1 MPPELQRPLPPFD
14 PGATPGSSAGY
25 VPQARILPADRT
37 PAPEAVR
44 EDVLAVYVRDRGA
57 WRPTVLT
64 GWARLP
70 DGTWA
75 ARLQLA
81 VGAEPVWVAAD
92 GHTVQ
97 PVQVVDALPGR

>member
-1 MPPELQRPLPPFD
+1 MPELRRPLPPFD
-14 PGATPGSSAGY
+14 PGNVPGRSPEY

-37 PAPEAVR
+37 PAAGTVR
-44 EDVLAVYVRDRGA
+44 KDVLAVYVRDRGQ

-75 ARLQLA
+75 ARLQLE

-97 PVQVVDALPGR
+97 PVQPVDALPGR

>member
-1 MPPELQRPLPPFD
+1 MPELRRPLAPFD
-14 PGATPGSSAGY
+14 PGNTPGSSAEY
-25 VPQARILPADRT
+25 VPQARIVPADRV
-37 PAPEAVR
+37 PVPEVIR
-44 EDVLAVYVRDRGA
+44 EDMLAVYVRDRGR

-64 GWARLP
+64 GWARLA

-75 ARLQLA
+75 ARLQLV
-81 VGAEPVWVAAD
+81 VGTEPVWIAAD